1 MIASRTRQ
9 VLSPVLALVFVLGVL
24 GGAYGLHGC
33 PRHASM
39 AGSGS
44 ASSTPPDPAADA
56 ASGTASPGGSPVV
69 RGRGERGGDAGG
81 SFCICVGSCHAG
93 SAAAHPTPA
102 PVALSIAVAGPEA
115 PDRVARDVPPYESP
129 AYFLP
134 YPLGPPTA

>member
-1 MIASRTRQ
+1 MIGSRTRQ
-9 VLSPVLALVFVLGVL
+9 VLSPVLALGFALGVL

-39 AGSGS
+39 GAAASASPAHPEPAVDAGSA
-44 ASSTPPDPAADA
+44 ASSR
-56 ASGTASPGGSPVV
+56 GGSPVLQ
-69 RGRGERGGDAGG
+69 GSADRGGDDGE

-115 PDRVARDVPPYESP
+115 PGRVARDVSPYASP